1 MLLGGT
7 DTGDRAPL
15 KIGISWS
22 EIILV
27 EISVHLD
34 NSTNRLNKAMCYIV
48 QKYYD
53 LPDETIDILLILDLV
68 LLVRGGDTGFPNQD
82 MMSTE

>member
-15 KIGISWS
+15 KIGISGS
-22 EIILV
+22 EIFLV

-34 NSTNRLNKAMCYIV
+34 NSTNRLNKAMCYTV
-48 QKYYD
+48 QKHYD

-82 MMSTE
+82 MSTE